1 MRQILTSDFLSK
13 GQKIMDMTKK
23 AYKKLTNANGLV
35 RLFSIISLVLGV
47 IAVLLEPC
55 SRLLYNMI
63 FTNKVDYIL
72 VNTFKSYINATQ
84 HSYILLAATVALM
97 IAAFSSKNKKNIG
110 QGFSSLMVLIPIIT
124 AVQPTISMFD
134 YLDSQTFKYYMDG
147 ADNLKFKGLVIL
159 CVYLLVLIVALLLVI
174 SGLVLLIKASGEKPT
189 EVTYVES
196 GRNKPQQMGFN
207 PQQNQFNQFGAP
219 QNGFGNPNMPN
230 AFANPNT
237 QGFNGNNNTIGGFG
251 AAPFGAPK
259 TDPNTQSMF
268 SAPKPE
274 PVTSGG
280 SIADDLLKRDTTVP
294 AAEPAPAEITTAPA
308 EKTQDGTGLTK
319 VCSECG
325 TVLNENAK
333 FCKGCG
339 KPV

>member
-1 MRQILTSDFLSK
+1 M
-13 GQKIMDMTKK
+13 
-23 AYKKLTNANGLV
+23 
-35 RLFSIISLVLGV
+35 
-47 IAVLLEPC
+47 
-55 SRLLYNMI
+55 
-63 FTNKVDYIL
+63 
-72 VNTFKSYINATQ
+72 
-84 HSYILLAATVALM
+84 
-97 IAAFSSKNKKNIG
+97 KNITLG
-110 QGFSSLMVLIPIIT
+110 RTG
-124 AVQPTISMFD
+124 
-134 YLDSQTFKYYMDG
+134 
-147 ADNLKFKGLVIL
+147 
-159 CVYLLVLIVALLLVI
+159 IV
-174 SGLVLLIKASGEKPT
+174 
-189 EVTYVES
+189 
-196 GRNKPQQMGFN
+196 
-207 PQQNQFNQFGAP
+207 AP

-237 QGFNGNNNTIGGFG
+237 QGFNGNNNTVGGFG

-280 SIADDLLKRDTTVP
+280 SLADDLLKRDTTAP
-294 AAEPAPAEITTAPA
+294 AAAPAPAPAEVTAAPA